1 MFGKTDDLWSFGK
14 PAGDGGVWHDTLV
27 KAGEP
32 SDPFLAAGFDHKTL
46 HLRHDSPQEVTFT
59 VEADF
64 LGDQSWAEYSR
75 VKVPA
80 GGYQPLVFPEGY
92 AAEWLRVTADAAC
105 RATAHFTYR

>member
-14 PAGDGGVWHDTLV
+14 PAGDGGVWHDTPV